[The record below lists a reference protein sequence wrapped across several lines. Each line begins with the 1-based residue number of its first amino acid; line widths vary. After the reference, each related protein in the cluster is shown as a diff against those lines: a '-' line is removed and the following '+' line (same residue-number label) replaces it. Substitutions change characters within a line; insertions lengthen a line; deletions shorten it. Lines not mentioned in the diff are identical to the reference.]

1 MERKEFLHFDSL
13 NATSKAT
20 DVFSASFNLLKTYTK
35 IKNIHIKNVELP
47 ICFPNIRSSNLSNNL
62 QFTINSVNYS
72 TTITERN
79 YTTIGALL
87 TDLNTAISTTL
98 TASGFTLVLSTGIK
112 NNLIITMTGT
122 LTNLTIQNTT
132 LSIILGLNGATTSSL
147 TYTSPNSFNI
157 NYDLY
162 VLMSFENIPSIFSS
176 SGNIRSA
183 LKIPLSTNYAN
194 INYYFSHRSDN
205 DMSLIVYD
213 ANFIFQNLQI
223 KFYDRFGYLLSNN
236 NVDYSFTI
244 SLVYDI

>member
-1 MERKEFLHFDSL
+1 MCSTQPLTCKRHIQKL
-13 NATSKAT
+13 
-20 DVFSASFNLLKTYTK
+20 
-35 IKNIHIKNVELP
+35 KNIHIKNVELP
-47 ICFPNIRSSNLSNNL
+47 VCFPNIRSGNLSNNL
-62 QFTINSVNYS
+62 QFSINSVNYS

-79 YTTIGALL
+79 YTTISALL
-87 TDLNTAISTTL
+87 TDLNTAIATTL
-98 TASGFTLVLSTGIK
+98 TSSGFTLVLSTGIK
-112 NNLIITMTGT
+112 NNLIVTMTGA
-122 LTNLTIQNTT
+122 LTNLTIRNTT

-162 VLMSFENIPSIFSS
+162 VLMSFDNIPSVFSS

-183 LKIPLSTNYAN
+183 LKIPLGTNYAN
-194 INYYFSHRSDN
+194 INNYFSHRSDN

-223 KFYDRFGYLLSNN
+223 KFYDRFGYVLSNN

-244 SLVYDI
+244 SLVYEL

>member
-1 MERKEFLHFDSL
+1 MEREEFLHFDSL
-13 NATSKAT
+13 NAIKST
-20 DVFSASFNLLKTYTK
+20 DVFSATFNLQKTYTK

-72 TTITERN
+72 TTITEKN

-98 TASGFTLVLSTGIK
+98 TSSGFTLVLSTGIK
-112 NNLIITMTGT
+112 NNLIITMTGA

-147 TYTSPNSFNI
+147 TYTSTNSFNI

-162 VLMSFENIPSIFSS
+162 VLMSFDNIPSIFSS

-183 LKIPLSTNYAN
+183 LKIPLGTNYGN

-213 ANFIFQNLQI
+213 ENFIFQNLQI

-244 SLVYDI
+244 SLIYSL

>member
-1 MERKEFLHFDSL
+1 MEREEFLHFDSL
-13 NATSKAT
+13 NTTSKSI
-20 DVFSASFNLLKTYTK
+20 DVFHATFNLQKTYTK

-47 ICFPNIRSSNLSNNL
+47 ICFPNIRSSNLSNSL

-87 TDLNTAISTTL
+87 TDLNAAISTTL
-98 TASGFTLVLSTGIK
+98 TSSGFTLVLSTGIK
-112 NNLIITMTGT
+112 NNLIITMTGA
-122 LTNLTIQNTT
+122 LTNLTIRNTT
-132 LSIILGLNGATTSSL
+132 LSIILGLNGATTGSL
-147 TYTSPNSFNI
+147 TYTSANSFNI

-162 VLMSFENIPSIFSS
+162 VLMSFDNIPSIFSS

-183 LKIPLSTNYAN
+183 LKIPLGTNYAN
-194 INYYFSHRSDN
+194 INNYFSHRSDN

-213 ANFIFQNLQI
+213 ENFIFQNLQI

-244 SLVYDI
+244 SLVYSL

>member
-1 MERKEFLHFDSL
+1 MEREEFLHFDSL
-13 NATSKAT
+13 NAIKST
-20 DVFSASFNLLKTYTK
+20 DVFNATFNLQKTYTK

-72 TTITERN
+72 KTITERN

-98 TASGFTLVLSTGIK
+98 TSSGFTLVLSTGIK
-112 NNLIITMTGT
+112 NNLIITMTGA
-122 LTNLTIQNTT
+122 LTNLTIRKTT

-162 VLMSFENIPSIFSS
+162 VLMSFDNIPSIFSS
-176 SGNIRSA
+176 SGNIRTA
-183 LKIPLSTNYAN
+183 LKIPLGTNYAN
-194 INYYFSHRSDN
+194 INNYFSHRSDN

-213 ANFIFQNLQI
+213 ENFIFQNLQI

-244 SLVYDI
+244 SLIYSL

>member
-1 MERKEFLHFDSL
+1 MEREEFLHFDSL
-13 NATSKAT
+13 NAIKST
-20 DVFSASFNLLKTYTK
+20 DVFNATFNLQKTYTK

-47 ICFPNIRSSNLSNNL
+47 ICFPNIRSGNLSNNL
-62 QFTINSVNYS
+62 QFSINSVNYS

-79 YTTIGALL
+79 YTTISALL
-87 TDLNTAISTTL
+87 TDLNTAIATTL
-98 TASGFTLVLSTGIK
+98 TSSGFTLVLSTGIK
-112 NNLIITMTGT
+112 NNLIVTITGA
-122 LTNLTIQNTT
+122 LTNLTIRNTT

-147 TYTSPNSFNI
+147 TYASSNSFNI

-162 VLMSFENIPSIFSS
+162 VLMSFDNIPSVFSS

-183 LKIPLSTNYAN
+183 LKIPLGTNYVN
-194 INYYFSHRSDN
+194 INNYFSHRSDN

-223 KFYDRFGYLLSNN
+223 KFYDRFGYVLSNN

-244 SLVYDI
+244 SLVYEL

>member
-1 MERKEFLHFDSL
+1 MEREEFLHFDSL
-13 NATSKAT
+13 NATSKST
-20 DVFSASFNLLKTYTK
+20 DVFHATFNLQKTYTK

-98 TASGFTLVLSTGIK
+98 TSSGFTLVLSTGIK
-112 NNLIITMTGT
+112 NNLIITMTGA
-122 LTNLTIQNTT
+122 LTILTIRNTT

-162 VLMSFENIPSIFSS
+162 VLMSFDNIPSIFSS

-183 LKIPLSTNYAN
+183 LKIPLGTNYAN
-194 INYYFSHRSDN
+194 INNYFSHRSDN

-213 ANFIFQNLQI
+213 ENFIFQNLQI

-244 SLVYDI
+244 SLIYDI

>member
-1 MERKEFLHFDSL
+1 MEREEFLHFDSL
-13 NATSKAT
+13 NAIKST
-20 DVFSASFNLLKTYTK
+20 DVFNATFNLQKTYTK

-47 ICFPNIRSSNLSNNL
+47 ICFPNIRSGNLSNNL
-62 QFTINSVNYS
+62 QFSINSVNYS

-79 YTTIGALL
+79 YTTISALL
-87 TDLNTAISTTL
+87 TDLNTAIATTL
-98 TASGFTLVLSTGIK
+98 TSSGFTLALSTGIK
-112 NNLIITMTGT
+112 NNLMVTITGA
-122 LTNLTIQNTT
+122 LTNFTIRNTT

-147 TYTSPNSFNI
+147 SYTSPNSFNI

-162 VLMSFENIPSIFSS
+162 VLMSFDNIPSVFSS

-183 LKIPLSTNYAN
+183 LKIPLGTNYAN
-194 INYYFSHRSDN
+194 INNYFSHRSDN

-223 KFYDRFGYLLSNN
+223 KFYDRFGYVLSNN

-244 SLVYDI
+244 SLVYEL

>member
-1 MERKEFLHFDSL
+1 MEREEFLHFDSL
-13 NATSKAT
+13 NATSKST
-20 DVFSASFNLLKTYTK
+20 DVFHATFNLQKTYTK

-98 TASGFTLVLSTGIK
+98 TSSGFTLVLSTGIK
-112 NNLIITMTGT
+112 NNLIITMTGA
-122 LTNLTIQNTT
+122 LTNLTIRNTT
-132 LSIILGLNGATTSSL
+132 LSIILGLNGATTGSL
-147 TYTSPNSFNI
+147 TYTSANSFNI

-162 VLMSFENIPSIFSS
+162 VLMSFDNIPSIFSS

-183 LKIPLSTNYAN
+183 LKIPLGTNYAN
-194 INYYFSHRSDN
+194 INNYFSHRSDN

-213 ANFIFQNLQI
+213 ENFIFQNLQI

-244 SLVYDI
+244 SLVYSL

>member
-1 MERKEFLHFDSL
+1 MEREEFLHFDSL
-13 NATSKAT
+13 NAIKST
-20 DVFSASFNLLKTYTK
+20 DVFNATFNLQKTYTK

-47 ICFPNIRSSNLSNNL
+47 ICFPNIRSDNLSNNF

-72 TTITERN
+72 TTIIERN

-98 TASGFTLVLSTGIK
+98 TSSGFTLVLSTGIK
-112 NNLIITMTGT
+112 NNLIVTMTGT
-122 LTNLTIQNTT
+122 LTNLTIRNTT

-147 TYTSPNSFNI
+147 SYTSPNSFNI

-162 VLMSFENIPSIFSS
+162 VLMSFDNIPSIFSS

-183 LKIPLSTNYAN
+183 LKIPLGTNYAN
-194 INYYFSHRSDN
+194 INNYFSHRSDN

-213 ANFIFQNLQI
+213 ENFIFQNLQI
-223 KFYDRFGYLLSNN
+223 KFYDRFGYVLSNN

-244 SLVYDI
+244 SLVYEI

>member
-1 MERKEFLHFDSL
+1 MEREEFLHFDSL
-13 NATSKAT
+13 NAIKST
-20 DVFSASFNLLKTYTK
+20 DVFNATFNLQKTYTK

-47 ICFPNIRSSNLSNNL
+47 ICFPNIRSGNLSNNL
-62 QFTINSVNYS
+62 QFSINSVNYS

-79 YTTIGALL
+79 YTTISALL
-87 TDLNTAISTTL
+87 TDLNTAIATTL
-98 TASGFTLVLSTGIK
+98 TSSGFTLVLSTGIK
-112 NNLIITMTGT
+112 NNLIVTITGA
-122 LTNLTIQNTT
+122 LTNLTIRNTT

-162 VLMSFENIPSIFSS
+162 VLMSFDNIPSVFSS

-183 LKIPLSTNYAN
+183 LKIPLGTNYAN
-194 INYYFSHRSDN
+194 INNYFSHRSDN

-223 KFYDRFGYLLSNN
+223 KFYDRFGYVLSNN

-244 SLVYDI
+244 SLVYEL

>member
-1 MERKEFLHFDSL
+1 MEREEFLHFDSL
-13 NATSKAT
+13 NATSKST
-20 DVFSASFNLLKTYTK
+20 DVFHATFNLQKTYTK

-98 TASGFTLVLSTGIK
+98 TSSGFTLVLSTGIK
-112 NNLIITMTGT
+112 NNLIVTMTGA
-122 LTNLTIQNTT
+122 LTNLTIRNTT
-132 LSIILGLNGATTSSL
+132 LSIILGLNGATTGSL
-147 TYTSPNSFNI
+147 TYTSANSFNI

-162 VLMSFENIPSIFSS
+162 VLMSFDNIPSIFSS

-183 LKIPLSTNYAN
+183 LKIPLGTNYAN
-194 INYYFSHRSDN
+194 INNYFSHRSDN

-213 ANFIFQNLQI
+213 ENFIFQNLQI

-244 SLVYDI
+244 SLIYSL

>member
-1 MERKEFLHFDSL
+1 MEREEFLHFDSL
-13 NATSKAT
+13 NAIKST
-20 DVFSASFNLLKTYTK
+20 DVFNATFNLQKTYTK

-47 ICFPNIRSSNLSNNL
+47 ICFPNIRSGNLSNNL
-62 QFTINSVNYS
+62 QFSINSVNYS

-79 YTTIGALL
+79 YTTISALL
-87 TDLNTAISTTL
+87 TDLNTAIATTL
-98 TASGFTLVLSTGIK
+98 TSSGFTLVLSTGIK
-112 NNLIITMTGT
+112 NNLIVTITGA
-122 LTNLTIQNTT
+122 LTNLTIRNTT
-132 LSIILGLNGATTSSL
+132 LSIILGLNGATTSSS

-162 VLMSFENIPSIFSS
+162 VLMSFDNIPSVFSS

-183 LKIPLSTNYAN
+183 LKIPLGTNYAN
-194 INYYFSHRSDN
+194 INNYFSHRSDN

-223 KFYDRFGYLLSNN
+223 KFYDRFGYVLSNN

-244 SLVYDI
+244 SLVYEL

>member
-1 MERKEFLHFDSL
+1 MEREEFLHFDSL
-13 NATSKAT
+13 NAIKST
-20 DVFSASFNLLKTYTK
+20 DVFNATFNLQKTYTK

-47 ICFPNIRSSNLSNNL
+47 ICFPNIRSGNLSNSL
-62 QFTINSVNYS
+62 QFSINRVNYS

-79 YTTIGALL
+79 YTTISALL
-87 TDLNTAISTTL
+87 TDLNTAIATTL
-98 TASGFTLVLSTGIK
+98 TSSGFTLVLSTGIK
-112 NNLIITMTGT
+112 NNLIVTITGA
-122 LTNLTIQNTT
+122 LTNLTIRNTT

-147 TYTSPNSFNI
+147 SYTSPNSFNI

-162 VLMSFENIPSIFSS
+162 VLMSFDNIPSVFSS

-183 LKIPLSTNYAN
+183 LKIPLGTNYAN
-194 INYYFSHRSDN
+194 INNYFSHRSDN

-223 KFYDRFGYLLSNN
+223 KFYDRFGYVLSNN

-244 SLVYDI
+244 SLVYEL

>member
-1 MERKEFLHFDSL
+1 MEREEFLHFDSL
-13 NATSKAT
+13 NAIKST
-20 DVFSASFNLLKTYTK
+20 DVFNATFSLQKTYTK

-47 ICFPNIRSSNLSNNL
+47 ICFTNIRSSNLSNNL
-62 QFTINSVNYS
+62 QYTINSVNYS

-79 YTTIGALL
+79 YATIGALL

-98 TASGFTLVLSTGIK
+98 TSSGFTLVLSTGIK
-112 NNLIITMTGT
+112 NNLIITMTGA
-122 LTNLTIQNTT
+122 LTNLTIRNTT

-162 VLMSFENIPSIFSS
+162 VLMSFDNIPSIFSS

-183 LKIPLSTNYAN
+183 LKIPLGTNYAN
-194 INYYFSHRSDN
+194 INNYFSHRSDN

-213 ANFIFQNLQI
+213 ENFIFQNLQI

-236 NVDYSFTI
+236 SVDYSFTI
-244 SLVYDI
+244 SLIYSL

>member
-1 MERKEFLHFDSL
+1 MEREEFLHFDSL
-13 NATSKAT
+13 NATSKSI
-20 DVFSASFNLLKTYTK
+20 DVFHATFNLQKTYTK

-98 TASGFTLVLSTGIK
+98 TSSGFTLVLSTGIK
-112 NNLIITMTGT
+112 NNLIITMTGA
-122 LTNLTIQNTT
+122 LTNLTIRNTT
-132 LSIILGLNGATTSSL
+132 LSIILGLNGATTGSL
-147 TYTSPNSFNI
+147 TYTSANSFNI

-162 VLMSFENIPSIFSS
+162 VLMSFDNIPSIFSS

-183 LKIPLSTNYAN
+183 LKIPLGTNYAN
-194 INYYFSHRSDN
+194 INNYFSHRSDN

-213 ANFIFQNLQI
+213 ENFIFQNLQI

-244 SLVYDI
+244 SLIYSL

>member
-1 MERKEFLHFDSL
+1 MEREEFLHFDSL
-13 NATSKAT
+13 NAIKST
-20 DVFSASFNLLKTYTK
+20 DVFNSTFNLPKTYTK

-47 ICFPNIRSSNLSNNL
+47 ICFPNIRSSNLSNNF
-62 QFTINSVNYS
+62 QFSINSVNYS

-87 TDLNTAISTTL
+87 TDLNTAIATTL
-98 TASGFTLVLSTGIK
+98 TSSGFTLVLSTGIK
-112 NNLIITMTGT
+112 NNLIVTMTGT
-122 LTNLTIQNTT
+122 LTNLTIRNTT

-147 TYTSPNSFNI
+147 SYTSPNSFNI

-162 VLMSFENIPSIFSS
+162 VLMSFDNIPSVFSS

-183 LKIPLSTNYAN
+183 LKIPLGTNYAN
-194 INYYFSHRSDN
+194 INNYFSHRSDN
-205 DMSLIVYD
+205 DMSLIVHD

-223 KFYDRFGYLLSNN
+223 KFYDRFGYVLSNN

-244 SLVYDI
+244 SLVYEI

>member
-1 MERKEFLHFDSL
+1 MEREEFLHFDSL
-13 NATSKAT
+13 NAIKST
-20 DVFSASFNLLKTYTK
+20 DVFNATFNLQKTYTK

-47 ICFPNIRSSNLSNNL
+47 ICFPNIRSGNLSNNL
-62 QFTINSVNYS
+62 QFSINSVNYS

-79 YTTIGALL
+79 YTTISALL
-87 TDLNTAISTTL
+87 TDLNTAIATTL
-98 TASGFTLVLSTGIK
+98 TSSGFTLVLSTGIK
-112 NNLIITMTGT
+112 NNLIVTITGA
-122 LTNLTIQNTT
+122 LTNLTIRNTT

-147 TYTSPNSFNI
+147 SYASPNSFNI

-162 VLMSFENIPSIFSS
+162 VLMSFDNIPSVFSS

-183 LKIPLSTNYAN
+183 LKIPLGTNYAN
-194 INYYFSHRSDN
+194 INNYFSHRSDN

-223 KFYDRFGYLLSNN
+223 KFYDRFGYVLSNN

-244 SLVYDI
+244 SLVYEL

>member
-1 MERKEFLHFDSL
+1 MEREEFLHFDSL
-13 NATSKAT
+13 NAIKST
-20 DVFSASFNLLKTYTK
+20 DVFSATFNLQKTYTK

-72 TTITERN
+72 TTITEKN

-98 TASGFTLVLSTGIK
+98 TSSGFTLVLSTGIK
-112 NNLIITMTGT
+112 NNLIITMTGA

-147 TYTSPNSFNI
+147 TYTSTNSFNI

-162 VLMSFENIPSIFSS
+162 VLMSFDNIPSIFSS
-176 SGNIRSA
+176 IRSA
-183 LKIPLSTNYAN
+183 LKIPLGTNYGN
-194 INYYFSHRSDN
+194 INNYFSHRSDN

-213 ANFIFQNLQI
+213 ENFIFQNLQI

-244 SLVYDI
+244 SLIYSL

>member
-1 MERKEFLHFDSL
+1 MEREEFLHFDSL
-13 NATSKAT
+13 NAIKST
-20 DVFSASFNLLKTYTK
+20 DVFNATFNLQKTYTK

-47 ICFPNIRSSNLSNNL
+47 ICFPNIRSGNLSNNL
-62 QFTINSVNYS
+62 QFSINSVNYS

-79 YTTIGALL
+79 YTTISALL
-87 TDLNTAISTTL
+87 TDLNTAIATTL
-98 TASGFTLVLSTGIK
+98 TSSGFTLVLSTGIK
-112 NNLIITMTGT
+112 NNLIVTITGA
-122 LTNLTIQNTT
+122 LTNLTIRNTT

-147 TYTSPNSFNI
+147 SYTSPNSFNI

-162 VLMSFENIPSIFSS
+162 VLMSFDNIPSVFSS

-183 LKIPLSTNYAN
+183 LKIPLGTNYAN
-194 INYYFSHRSDN
+194 INNYFSHRSDN

-223 KFYDRFGYLLSNN
+223 KFYDRFGYVLSNN

-244 SLVYDI
+244 SLVYEL

>member
-1 MERKEFLHFDSL
+1 MEREEFLHFDSL
-13 NATSKAT
+13 NAIKST
-20 DVFSASFNLLKTYTK
+20 DVFNATFNLQKTYTK

-98 TASGFTLVLSTGIK
+98 TSSGFTLVLSTGIK
-112 NNLIITMTGT
+112 NNLIITMTGA
-122 LTNLTIQNTT
+122 LTNLTIRNTT

-162 VLMSFENIPSIFSS
+162 VLMSFDNIPSIFSS

-183 LKIPLSTNYAN
+183 LKIPLGTNYAN
-194 INYYFSHRSDN
+194 INNYFSHRSDN

-213 ANFIFQNLQI
+213 ENFIFQNLQI

-244 SLVYDI
+244 SLIYSL

>member
-1 MERKEFLHFDSL
+1 MEREEFLHFDSL
-13 NATSKAT
+13 NATSKST
-20 DVFSASFNLLKTYTK
+20 DVFHATFNLQKTYTK

-47 ICFPNIRSSNLSNNL
+47 ICFSNIRSSNLSNNL

-98 TASGFTLVLSTGIK
+98 TSSGFTLVLSTGIK
-112 NNLIITMTGT
+112 NNLIVTMTGA
-122 LTNLTIQNTT
+122 LTNLTIRNTT
-132 LSIILGLNGATTSSL
+132 LSIILGLNGATTGSL
-147 TYTSPNSFNI
+147 TYTSANSFNI

-162 VLMSFENIPSIFSS
+162 VLMSFDNIPSIFSS

-183 LKIPLSTNYAN
+183 LKIPLGTNYAN
-194 INYYFSHRSDN
+194 INNYFSHRSDN

-213 ANFIFQNLQI
+213 ENFIFQNLQI

-244 SLVYDI
+244 SLVYSL

>member
-1 MERKEFLHFDSL
+1 MEREEFLHFDSL
-13 NATSKAT
+13 NAIKST
-20 DVFSASFNLLKTYTK
+20 DVFNATFNLQKTYTK

-47 ICFPNIRSSNLSNNL
+47 ICFPNIRSGNLSNNL
-62 QFTINSVNYS
+62 QFSINSVNYS

-79 YTTIGALL
+79 YTTISALL
-87 TDLNTAISTTL
+87 TDLNTAIATTL
-98 TASGFTLVLSTGIK
+98 TSSGFTLVLSTGIK
-112 NNLIITMTGT
+112 NNLIVTMTGA
-122 LTNLTIQNTT
+122 LTNLTIRNTT

-147 TYTSPNSFNI
+147 SYTSPNSFNI

-162 VLMSFENIPSIFSS
+162 VLMSFDNIPSVFSS

-183 LKIPLSTNYAN
+183 LKIPLGTNYAN
-194 INYYFSHRSDN
+194 INNYFSHRSDN

-223 KFYDRFGYLLSNN
+223 KFYDRFGYVLSNN

-244 SLVYDI
+244 SLVYEL

>member
-1 MERKEFLHFDSL
+1 MEREEFLHFDSL
-13 NATSKAT
+13 NATSKST
-20 DVFSASFNLLKTYTK
+20 DVFHATFNLQKTYTK

-47 ICFPNIRSSNLSNNL
+47 ICFSNIRSSNLSNNL

-98 TASGFTLVLSTGIK
+98 TSSGFTLVLSTGIK
-112 NNLIITMTGT
+112 NNLIVTMTGA
-122 LTNLTIQNTT
+122 LTNLTIRNTT
-132 LSIILGLNGATTSSL
+132 LSIILGLNGATTGSL
-147 TYTSPNSFNI
+147 TYTSANSFNI

-162 VLMSFENIPSIFSS
+162 VLMSFDNIPSIFSS

-183 LKIPLSTNYAN
+183 LKIPLGTNYAN
-194 INYYFSHRSDN
+194 INNYFSHRSDN

-213 ANFIFQNLQI
+213 ENFIFQNLQI

-244 SLVYDI
+244 SLIYSL

>member
-1 MERKEFLHFDSL
+1 MEREEFLHFDSL
-13 NATSKAT
+13 NAIKST
-20 DVFSASFNLLKTYTK
+20 DVFNATFNLQKTYTK

-47 ICFPNIRSSNLSNNL
+47 ICFPNIRSGNLSNNL
-62 QFTINSVNYS
+62 QFSINSVNYS

-79 YTTIGALL
+79 YTTISALL
-87 TDLNTAISTTL
+87 TDLNTAIATTL
-98 TASGFTLVLSTGIK
+98 TSSGFTLVLSTGIK
-112 NNLIITMTGT
+112 NNLIVTITGA
-122 LTNLTIQNTT
+122 LTNLTIRNTT

-147 TYTSPNSFNI
+147 SYTSPNSFNI

-162 VLMSFENIPSIFSS
+162 VLMSFDNIPSVFSS

-183 LKIPLSTNYAN
+183 LKILLGTNYAN
-194 INYYFSHRSDN
+194 INNYFSHRSDN

-223 KFYDRFGYLLSNN
+223 KFYDRFGYVLSNN

-244 SLVYDI
+244 SLVYEL

>member
-1 MERKEFLHFDSL
+1 MEREEFLHFDSL
-13 NATSKAT
+13 NAIKST
-20 DVFSASFNLLKTYTK
+20 DVFNATFNLQKTYTK

-47 ICFPNIRSSNLSNNL
+47 ICFPNIRSGNLSNNF
-62 QFTINSVNYS
+62 QFSINSVNYS

-79 YTTIGALL
+79 YTTISALL
-87 TDLNTAISTTL
+87 TDLNTAIATTL
-98 TASGFTLVLSTGIK
+98 TSSGFTLVLSTGIK
-112 NNLIITMTGT
+112 NNLIVTITGA
-122 LTNLTIQNTT
+122 LTNLTIRNTT

-147 TYTSPNSFNI
+147 SYTSPNSFNI

-162 VLMSFENIPSIFSS
+162 VLMSFDNIPSVFSS

-183 LKIPLSTNYAN
+183 LKIPLGTNYAN
-194 INYYFSHRSDN
+194 INNYFSHRSDN

-223 KFYDRFGYLLSNN
+223 KFYDRFGYVLSNN

-244 SLVYDI
+244 SLVYEL

>member
-1 MERKEFLHFDSL
+1 MEREEFLHFDSL
-13 NATSKAT
+13 NAIKST
-20 DVFSASFNLLKTYTK
+20 DVFNATFNLPKTYTK

-47 ICFPNIRSSNLSNNL
+47 IFFPNIRSGNLSNNL
-62 QFTINSVNYS
+62 QFSINSVNYS
-72 TTITERN
+72 TTITEKN

-87 TDLNTAISTTL
+87 TDLNTDIASTL

-112 NNLIITMTGT
+112 NNLIITMTGA
-122 LTNLTIQNTT
+122 LTNLTIKNTT

-147 TYTSPNSFNI
+147 IYTCLNSFNI

-162 VLMSFENIPSIFSS
+162 VLMSFDNIPSVFSS

-183 LKIPLSTNYAN
+183 LKIPLGTNYAN
-194 INYYFSHRSDN
+194 INYYFSHRSDK

-213 ANFIFQNLQI
+213 ENFIFQNLQI

-244 SLVYDI
+244 SLVYTL